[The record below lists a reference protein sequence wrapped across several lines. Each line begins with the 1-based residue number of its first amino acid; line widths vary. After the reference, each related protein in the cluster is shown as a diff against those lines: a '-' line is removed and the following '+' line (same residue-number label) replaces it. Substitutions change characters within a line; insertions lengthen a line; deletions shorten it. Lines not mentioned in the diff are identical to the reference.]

1 MMVGRTGE
9 AKDSFAHSEPN
20 SPFRLVGE
28 AVLAARTGDRSG
40 ATEKMAR
47 LQQLYGVTASYQY
60 AEIHAQLGEVD
71 AAFASLDRAWQIK
84 DGGLLSL
91 RVDPWIDPI
100 RNDPRF
106 AALMNKMNFPS

>member
-1 MMVGRTGE
+1 
-9 AKDSFAHSEPN
+9 
-20 SPFRLVGE
+20 
-28 AVLAARTGDRSG
+28 
-40 ATEKMAR
+40 MAR

-106 AALMNKMNFPS
+106 TALMNKMNFPS